1 MRTRWADWFFQQY
14 VLLGVIAVV
23 LIVALLVDV
32 IFSWWQE
39 RW

>member
-1 MRTRWADWFFQQY
+1 MWTRRADWFFQQY
-14 VLLGVIAVV
+14 DWPGVIAVV

>member
-14 VLLGVIAVV
+14 VWLGVIAVV

-39 RW
+39 RR